1 MEFQGLFISK
11 FYQKAYEMEVT
22 NVLSSKLNK
31 AKAKHTAKAIH
42 IFWIGYYAKAN
53 MCHPAFSKET
63 KKEMN
68 VSKLVGEIFR
78 GRLSL
83 VS

>member
-1 MEFQGLFISK
+1 MHL
-11 FYQKAYEMEVT
+11 
-22 NVLSSKLNK
+22 LNGRLK
-31 AKAKHTAKAIH
+31 TVRTLKREKMTIRFDAFSINKAKHTAKAIH